1 MSEQIN
7 QTIMKEKHSK
17 ILKSYMPVIQTDSMQ
32 NLKESNVRTEI
43 CNRTPVKPNYKSNY
57 GDVWFMANLTNF
69 I

>member
-7 QTIMKEKHSK
+7 QTIMKEKHSR

-57 GDVWFMANLTNF
+57 GAVWFMANLTNF